1 MIDVP
6 KIHIKRDDIIGS
18 VIEYFQSLDY
28 EKQQELAVF
37 CSQHSWFVDSII
49 TQNHTLVFWDISPI
63 SKQSPK
69 FFQE

>member
-37 CSQHSWFVDSII
+37 CSQHS
-49 TQNHTLVFWDISPI
+49 
-63 SKQSPK
+63 
-69 FFQE
+69 